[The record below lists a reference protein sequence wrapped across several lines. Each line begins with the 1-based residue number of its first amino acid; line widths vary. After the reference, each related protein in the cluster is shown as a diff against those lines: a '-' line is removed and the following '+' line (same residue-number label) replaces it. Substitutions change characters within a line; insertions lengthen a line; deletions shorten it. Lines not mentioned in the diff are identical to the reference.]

1 MANSIVNTIVD
12 QLQTERARL
21 EHELHRVSAALGA
34 FGKAYMQGSKAK
46 AAAPAPKRRMISAAG
61 RKRIAAAQKA
71 RWAKI
76 RAAKKSKSK
85 A

>member
-1 MANSIVNTIVD
+1 MANSIVSTIVD
-12 QLQTERARL
+12 QLQTERTRL
-21 EHELHRVSAALGA
+21 EHELHRVSAALSA
-34 FGKAYMQGSKAK
+34 FGRAYIQGNKAK
-46 AAAPAPKRRMISAAG
+46 PAPAPKRRKISAAG

-76 RAAKKSKSK
+76 RAGKKSKSK